1 MAFSHGDR
9 VTLTAHGRDEWGH
22 LHTAINHGTVAVVG
36 LKFIGVL
43 WDAWQGRRT
52 GVETL
57 MTPNEIKLIA
67 EEI

>member
-36 LKFIGVL
+36 PKFIGVL
-43 WDAWQGRRT
+43 WDAWQGLFT
-52 GVETL
+52 SPETL
-57 MTPNEIKLIA
+57 MTPSEIKLIA